1 MLLTRGYTPWRP
13 DAVIDRAEIFAS
25 SLPSNLLSVHN
36 ACQLPFS
43 GRFLSLIPSCRDL
56 TLQDSSLRWI
66 CRHRLLCSQ
75 DIVSCNLCSF
85 LRLMLVT
92 AQIVT
97 AVLVIVLLD
106 MTRSRISLPNTLLLP
121 LNSN

>member
-1 MLLTRGYTPWRP
+1 ML
-13 DAVIDRAEIFAS
+13 AS
-25 SLPSNLLSVHN
+25 YLFLVV
-36 ACQLPFS
+36 
-43 GRFLSLIPSCRDL
+43 FLSLIPSCRDL

-106 MTRSRISLPNTLLLP
+106 MTRSRISLPNTSFAVEFKLKLGAAYGVIDLFDP
-121 LNSN
+121 TSKLWFGCCCG